1 MGCCGKSKQVKVF
14 LEQVKNYKKGDLV
27 MRPTCIKCALKHI
40 SQARILLLEKDKGY
54 PEHYWFAMGHLAE
67 AEDELVK
74 DKPVEAHTIRD
85 ERLKL
90 EKDRSYQID
99 FVNLIQKLVKAL
111 NET

>member
-1 MGCCGKSKQVKVF
+1 MGCCGKNKKVKVF
-14 LEQVKNYKKGDLV
+14 LEQVKNYKKGDPV
-27 MRPTCIKCALKHI
+27 MRSTCIKCALKHI
-40 SQARILLLEKDKGY
+40 SQARVLLLEKDKGY

-67 AEDELVK
+67 AEDELIK
-74 DKPVEAHTIRD
+74 DKPVEAHQIRD

-99 FVNLIQKLVKAL
+99 FVGLIQKLDKVS